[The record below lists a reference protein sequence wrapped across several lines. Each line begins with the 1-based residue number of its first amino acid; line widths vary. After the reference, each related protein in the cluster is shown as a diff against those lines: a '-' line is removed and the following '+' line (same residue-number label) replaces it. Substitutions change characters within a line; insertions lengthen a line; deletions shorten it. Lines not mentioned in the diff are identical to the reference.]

1 MKKATRNILLVS
13 FICIIAGI
21 VISCI
26 AVAFGAVDTVVTTA
40 GNGVFNRIFD
50 FEFDDWGEI
59 TGTSIEQRDGDVMIE
74 NADNIPTNLKISVGG
89 AEVRIEESSDE
100 HFYLSKR
107 GNCRLS
113 YYVEDDTLYIKSENK
128 RMSGNAKI
136 VLKVP
141 ENTSFSDTTIE
152 LGAGVL
158 ENDVAIVTDELE
170 IEMGAGQVIL
180 DDIQI
185 GKGDFEMGAGELIL
199 KEAEIDEMNAE
210 IAMGEFRYVGKLNE
224 KANVECAMGNVDLK
238 IDGNEEDYH
247 GIVECSA
254 GNVSFGNQ
262 MSAGIIQKEINAD
275 APKTIDLTCA
285 MGNITVDFE

>member
-1 MKKATRNILLVS
+1 MKKSTRNVLLVS

-40 GNGVFNRIFD
+40 GNGVFNRVFD

-59 TGTSIEQRDGDVMIE
+59 TGTSIEQRDGDVILE
-74 NADNIPTNLKISVGG
+74 NADNIPTNLKLSVGG
-89 AEVRIEESSDE
+89 AEVRIEESPDE

-128 RMSGNAKI
+128 RMLGSAKI
-136 VLKVP
+136 ILKVP
-141 ENTSFSDTTIE
+141 ENTIFSEATVE

-170 IEMGAGQVIL
+170 IEMGAGKIVL
-180 DDIQI
+180 ENIQI
-185 GKGDFEMGAGELIL
+185 GKGDFEMGAGELVL
-199 KEAEIDEMNAE
+199 KDTQIDEMNAE
-210 IAMGEFRYVGKLNE
+210 IAMGDFRYEGKLHE

-247 GIVECSA
+247 GIIECSA
-254 GNVSFGNQ
+254 GNVSYGNQ
-262 MSAGIIQKEINAD
+262 MSAGIIEKEINPD
-275 APKTIDLTCA
+275 AAKTIDLSCS
-285 MGNITVDFE
+285 MGNVTVDFE